1 MVRLS
6 IFAVYAT
13 CVLLISSAQAAPQR
27 KSQDPQ
33 TYDTTSGVTSALDL
47 ISFRNLPL
55 SANDLLNRLKG
66 G

>member
-1 MVRLS
+1 MVYLS

-13 CVLLISSAQAAPQR
+13 CVIISSAQAAPQG
-27 KSQDPQ
+27 KSQDAQ
-33 TYDTTSGVTSALDL
+33 TYDTTTSAFDL

-55 SANDLLNRLKG
+55 SANDLLSRLKG

>member
-1 MVRLS
+1 MVRPS

-13 CVLLISSAQAAPQR
+13 CVLLISSAQTAPQG

-33 TYDTTSGVTSALDL
+33 TYDTTTSALDL